1 MLQLKGLPTMAET
14 KTAVP
19 EGYLRNALGHLV
31 PREQVREHDLLRDA
45 TVRTLAEK
53 AVAINKAL
61 VEFKA
66 AALGDIADLIKISG
80 ERYGVKMGGEKGN
93 VSVTTFDGRYKM
105 QRTYAEQITFTEE
118 IKAAEKLIYQCIQ
131 RWGEGANPYIRTFAD
146 RAFRANIKGELKM
159 SEVLDLLRYE
169 IDDKEWAQAMQAI
182 RDSIQA
188 NGTAV
193 YVRVYER
200 IGQSE
205 KYRAITLDLAA
216 V

>member
-1 MLQLKGLPTMAET
+1 MADQKST
-14 KTAVP
+14 PAS
-19 EGYLRNALGHLV
+19 EGFLLNALGHYV
-31 PREQVREHDLLRDA
+31 PREQVREHDLLRDEA
-45 TVRTLAEK
+45 VRALAEK
-53 AVAINKAL
+53 ALAINKAL
-61 VEFKA
+61 VEFKSV
-66 AALGDIADLIKISG
+66 ALADIADLIKISA

-93 VSVTTFDGRYKM
+93 VSVTTYDGRYKI
-105 QRTYAEQITFTEE
+105 QRTYAERITFTEE

-146 RAFRANIKGELKM
+146 RAFRANSKGELKM

-169 IDDKEWAQAMQAI
+169 IDDEEWVQAMQAI

-188 NGTAV
+188 IGNAV

-205 KYRAITLDLAA
+205 KYRPVTLDLAA

>member
-1 MLQLKGLPTMAET
+1 MSDTQ
-14 KTAVP
+14 TASP
-19 EGYLRNALGHLV
+19 EGYLLNALGHLV
-31 PREQVREHDLLRDA
+31 PREQVREHDLLRDE
-45 TVRTLAEK
+45 TVRALAEK
-53 AVAINKAL
+53 ALAINKAL
-61 VEFKA
+61 TEFKA
-66 AALGDIADLIKISG
+66 AALTDIADLITISA
-80 ERYGVKMGGEKGN
+80 ERYKVKMGGEKGN
-93 VSVTTFDGRYKM
+93 VSVTTFDGRYKI
-105 QRTYAEQITFTEE
+105 QRTYAERITFTEE

-146 RAFRANIKGELKM
+146 RAFRANSKGELKM

-169 IDDKEWAQAMQAI
+169 IDDAEWAQAMQAI

-188 NGTAV
+188 IGNAV

-205 KYRAITLDLAA
+205 KYRTVALDLAA

>member
-1 MLQLKGLPTMAET
+1 MAET
-14 KTAVP
+14 QTAVP
-19 EGYLRNALGHLV
+19 EGYLLNALGHLV
-31 PREQVREHDLLRDA
+31 PREQVREHDLLRDE
-45 TVRTLAEK
+45 TVRALAEK
-53 AVAINKAL
+53 ALAINKAL

-66 AALGDIADLIKISG
+66 AALTDIADLITISA
-80 ERYGVKMGGEKGN
+80 ERYKVKMGGEKGT
-93 VSVTTFDGRYKM
+93 VSATTSDGRYKI
-105 QRTYAEQITFTEE
+105 QRTYAERIPFTEE
-118 IKAAEKLIYQCIQ
+118 TKAAEKLIYQCIQ

-146 RAFRANIKGELKM
+146 RAFRANSKGELKM

-169 IDDKEWAQAMQAI
+169 IDDAEWAQAMQAI

-188 NGTAV
+188 IGNAV

-205 KYRAITLDLAA
+205 KYRTVALDLAA

>member
-1 MLQLKGLPTMAET
+1 MSDTNTTPP
-14 KTAVP
+14 AVP
-19 EGYLRNALGHLV
+19 EGYLLNALGHLV
-31 PREQVREHDLLRDA
+31 PREQVREHDLLRDE
-45 TVRTLAEK
+45 TVRALAEK
-53 AVAINKAL
+53 ALAINKAL

-66 AALGDIADLIKISG
+66 AALTDIADLITISA
-80 ERYGVKMGGEKGN
+80 ERYNVKMGGEKGN
-93 VSVTTFDGRYKM
+93 VSVTTFDGRYKI
-105 QRTYAEQITFTEE
+105 QRTYAERITFTEE

-131 RWGEGANPYIRTFAD
+131 RWGKGANPYIRTFAD
-146 RAFRANIKGELKM
+146 RAFRANSKGELKM

-169 IDDKEWAQAMQAI
+169 IDDEEWAQAMQAI

-188 NGTAV
+188 IGNAV

-205 KYRAITLDLAA
+205 KYRPVTLDLAA